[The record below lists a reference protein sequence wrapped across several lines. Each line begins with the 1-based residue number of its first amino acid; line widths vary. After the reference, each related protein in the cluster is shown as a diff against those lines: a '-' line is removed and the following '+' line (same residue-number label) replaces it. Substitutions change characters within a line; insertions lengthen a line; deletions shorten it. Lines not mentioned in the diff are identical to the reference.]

1 VWLGVFFSLRI
12 VFVLIFVGLL
22 AAQQE
27 QKSDEKKPSP
37 PMTSAARLAAAR
49 TAFLKRAAGRNSPF
63 DVISSAVEGWGKFTL
78 VETPE
83 KADIIIQVSSTDDS
97 PVSVSSSVDTSPET
111 GHMQQSTKSTR
122 EITSAQIT
130 LTVLDAKTR
139 LPLWTA
145 TEHPKHAMKKVD
157 RENNE
162 VEAAQRLVSRFH
174 DYVEPPQK

>member
-1 VWLGVFFSLRI
+1 VWLGVSFSLRTAFVV
-12 VFVLIFVGLL
+12 VFAGFLV
-22 AAQQE
+22 AQQE
-27 QKSDEKKPSP
+27 QKPAETKATP
-37 PMTSAARLAAAR
+37 PMTTAARLAAAK
-49 TAFLKRAAGRNSPF
+49 TAFLRRIAGRTIPF

-83 KADIIIQVSSTDDS
+83 KADIIFEVSSTGDS
-97 PVSVSSSVDTSPET
+97 PVSVSSSVDTSAET

-122 EITSAQIT
+122 EISSDQIT

-162 VEAAQRLVSRFH
+162 VEAAQHLVTRFH
-174 DYVEPPQK
+174 DYIEPAQK